1 MKKINTV
8 VLNFTVAIID
18 YLYRGRHFQRFWVL
32 EEIARA
38 PYFAFLSVL
47 HLRESLGLRGQWH
60 IDLMIEHFEQSIN
73 ETAHLEYM
81 ESRGGNS
88 YWIDRFFARHLV
100 LIYYWIN
107 VVYYWISPRFAYHLS
122 YEIEMHA
129 AETYAKYLAYED
141 YNDKKIWEIMNDE
154 IQHFQELAE
163 AMRILDPDHLTV
175 REKDREPF
183 PPDVSDLVKQYEP
196 HTKTT

>member
-1 MKKINTV
+1 MKQNILNTWKAGV
-8 VLNFTVAIID
+8 VIIIG
-18 YLYRGRHFQRFWVL
+18 L
-32 EEIARA
+32 I
-38 PYFAFLSVL
+38 AFLPDTS
-47 HLRESLGLRGQWH
+47 SLSIIGLMWFIIGYFLALLT
-60 IDLMIEHFEQSIN
+60 I
-73 ETAHLEYM
+73 
-81 ESRGGNS
+81 
-88 YWIDRFFARHLV
+88 
-100 LIYYWIN
+100 
-107 VVYYWISPRFAYHLS
+107 S

-183 PPDVSDLVKQYEP
+183 PPDVSDLVKEYEP
-196 HTKTT
+196 LS